1 MRGHCPLHDGWAH
14 AREPS
19 RHAPARGVGG
29 KLSVL
34 EGEAGAKKVSDRARC
49 RPKLR
54 RRMADV
60 GKGLE
65 GEGHVALSRQT

>member
-1 MRGHCPLHDGWAH
+1 M
-14 AREPS
+14 
-19 RHAPARGVGG
+19 
-29 KLSVL
+29 L
-34 EGEAGAKKVSDRARC
+34 EGEAAAKKVSDRAR